1 MSTLPSSYD
10 KQPEYFNDAMSCEY
24 FLCQKTS
31 SQTSVCLFK
40 TRNLGR
46 IVCKNIVKRTNFQCL
61 TIELFNQHQVLASR
75 FFLIQA
81 DVEINGQWYR
91 GDNDFTSKRNAEQAA
106 AKTAYNSLSN
116 DDMELQSGNIHIGQH
131 MPERYAHIEQ
141 CISDMVMA
149 HGGRIR
155 KIHPPN
161 SNGIYKIEIT
171 GKYRYCEN
179 VQRHH
184 RINRVYLLVD
194 PVNNIYYQ
202 KCYDPDCHNFRSAAQ
217 SLPIR

>member
-1 MSTLPSSYD
+1 MSVQNEKSWKNRL
-10 KQPEYFNDAMSCEY
+10 QEY
-24 FLCQKTS
+24 CQKNKLPMPNYRVVQPTS
-31 SQTSVCLFK
+31 GTSF
-40 TRNLGR
+40 
-46 IVCKNIVKRTNFQCL
+46 
-61 TIELFNQHQVLASR
+61 
-75 FFLIQA
+75 QA